1 MLVDHNKVKATFN
14 TQVMGNLA
22 DKAGNKDTAA
32 RIYSNIK
39 DWKSSSSSKTEDSMY
54 RLTVTV
60 YYNDSTMSDDSKI
73 ATMTSTKI
81 N

>member
-1 MLVDHNKVKATFN
+1 
-14 TQVMGNLA
+14 
-22 DKAGNKDTAA
+22 
-32 RIYSNIK
+32 
-39 DWKSSSSSKTEDSMY
+39 MY

>member
-1 MLVDHNKVKATFN
+1 MLVDHNKVKVTFN

-39 DWKSSSSSKTEDSMY
+39 DWKSGSSSKNRRFYVQTYSDSI
-54 RLTVTV
+54 L
-60 YYNDSTMSDDSKI
+60 
-73 ATMTSTKI
+73 
-81 N
+81 